1 MRPGPAS
8 LDLRIVPVPQLRL
21 HEDFDPWRAKRLVIN
36 LSHQG
41 VLKNPLIVTELADT
55 FIVLDGA
62 TRATALAE
70 MGVAHALVQVVRYG
84 DPSVTL
90 QTWNHVLVGI
100 PSSSLLQELGRIPN
114 LRSLSADLPEVQA
127 ALNARR
133 AVVGVV
139 TEENCA
145 ITYASGESCHEQI
158 RQLTQVVAAYR
169 GRAEVHRA
177 AELDLSDLLSA
188 HPDLTAVVVF
198 PPFTPDDV
206 RRCSSN
212 EVKLPMGITRHV
224 IRGRALG
231 INVPL
236 DLLAGEDSLE
246 QKNAWLQENV
256 QSRLR
261 QNKVRLYEEPTLV
274 FDE

>member
-1 MRPGPAS
+1 MRMGPAS

-21 HEDFDPWRAKRLVIN
+21 HEDFDPWRAKRLVVS
-36 LSHQG
+36 LTHQG
-41 VLKNPLIVTELADT
+41 VLKNPLIVTELDDT

-70 MGVAHALVQVVRYG
+70 MGVAHALVQVVRY
-84 DPSVTL
+84 DEPAVTL

-114 LRSLSADLPEVQA
+114 LRGLGADLPEVQA

-139 TEENCA
+139 TDENRA
-145 ITYASGESCHEQI
+145 ITFASGESSHGQI
-158 RQLTQVVAAYR
+158 LQLVQVVAAYR

-177 AELDLSDLLSA
+177 SEVDMLDLFA
-188 HPDLTAVVVF
+188 IHPGLTAVVVF

-206 RRCSSN
+206 RRCARN
-212 EVKLPMGITRHV
+212 EVKLPMGITRHL

-236 DLLAGEDSLE
+236 DLLAGDGSLE
-246 QKNAWLQENV
+246 QKNAWLQENI

-261 QNKVRLYEEPTLV
+261 QNKVRLYEEPTFV

>member
-1 MRPGPAS
+1 M
-8 LDLRIVPVPQLRL
+8 PQLRL
-21 HEDFDPWRAKRLVIN
+21 HEDFDPWRVKRLVIS

-41 VLKNPLIVTELADT
+41 LLKNPLMVAESEDT
-55 FIVLDGA
+55 YIVLDGA

-70 MGVAHALVQVVRYG
+70 MGVPHALVQLVRYD
-84 DPSVTL
+84 DPAVKL

-100 PSSSLLQELGRIPN
+100 PCSSLLQEIGRIPN
-114 LRSLSADLPEVQA
+114 LRSLPADLPEVQA

-139 TEENCA
+139 TEENRA
-145 ITYASGESCHEQI
+145 ITYASGESSHGQL
-158 RQLTQVVAAYR
+158 RQLAQVVAVYR

-177 AELDLSDLLSA
+177 TEVDMLDLFA
-188 HPDLTAVVVF
+188 VHPGLTAVIVF

-206 RRCSSN
+206 RRCAYN
-212 EVKLPMGITRHV
+212 EVKLPMGITRHL

-231 INVPL
+231 VNVPL
-236 DLLAGEDSLE
+236 DLLAGDGSLE
-246 QKNAWLQENV
+246 QKNAWLQEDI

-261 QNKVRLYEEPTLV
+261 QNKVRLYEEPTFV